1 MTTTPELLPQQFPG
15 VEYSTEFYLDYDF
28 FDSLT
33 LGEAFNL
40 TTIHTDRDYFIACED
55 HNYVTWK
62 LEKSKDEP
70 NLCPDSRDL
79 TSIVDM
85 WNMNRDAL
93 NSDIDD
99 IISGILSSFADLEE
113 ICIFADWFD
122 AFLDE
127 IKIVAYHNRVEI
139 SSHYSSYKDRVFGWD
154 SVYEIVAGYVEKIV
168 KRGDIILADFE
179 LWDDTFVYTIDEK
192 FGYHDE
198 DEEE

>member
-33 LGEAFNL
+33 LSEAFEL
-40 TTIHTDRDYFIACED
+40 ETIPTHRNYFIDCEDRDYIDVRYNQHKDVYRENPDSYDMECIINA
-55 HNYVTWK
+55 WK
-62 LEKSKDEP
+62 L
-70 NLCPDSRDL
+70 
-79 TSIVDM
+79 
-85 WNMNRDAL
+85 NRDAL

-127 IKIVAYHNRVEI
+127 IEIVAYHNRVEI

-154 SVYEIVAGYVEKIV
+154 SVYEIVAGYVEEIV

-192 FGYHDE
+192 FG
-198 DEEE
+198 